1 MVNGIDLFKEHFSD
15 YKEQYTIIGGF
26 ACDLLMT
33 DAGLDFRQTVDI
45 DMVIIIEALTTE
57 FASAFWTFIDD
68 GGVPGTPSQ
77 QRTTGILSFCQ
88 SDRSIISEND

>member
-33 DAGLDFRQTVDI
+33 DAGLDLLQNVDI
-45 DMVIIIEALTTE
+45 AIDLILEALTT
-57 FASAFWTFIDD
+57 
-68 GGVPGTPSQ
+68 
-77 QRTTGILSFCQ
+77 
-88 SDRSIISEND
+88 

>member
-1 MVNGIDLFKEHFSD
+1 MGFRLKITNDKEQNMVNGIELFREHFSD

-57 FASAFWTFIDD
+57 FASAFW
-68 GGVPGTPSQ
+68 
-77 QRTTGILSFCQ
+77 
-88 SDRSIISEND
+88 ISGAPT

>member
-68 GGVPGTPSQ
+68 GVTRHAIAAADNRNS
-77 QRTTGILSFCQ
+77 IVLSIRQ
-88 SDRSIISEND
+88 IHHIRK